1 MHKQDI
7 LKLLTFPGFKK
18 LWCGG
23 HTAYARTIFNHS
35 RTYSSIFKTLVRGSS
50 HSSTYSFIS
59 KFWCGGRATQAHIL
73 SFQNSGAV
81 AEPLTH
87 IFFHFKI
94 LVRWPSHLRTY
105 FSTSKFWCGGRATH
119 AHILSFQNSGAV
131 AEPLTHIFFH
141 FKILVRWPS
150 HSRTNSFIFK
160 ILVRWPNHSRTY
172 FFITKF
178 WCGDRATHARVS
190 PCCISAHMK
199 KLLNTRTG

>member
-35 RTYSSIFKTLVRGSS
+35 RTYSSIFKTLVRWSS

-105 FSTSKFWCGGRATH
+105 FP
-119 AHILSFQNSGAV
+119 LQNSGAV

-141 FKILVRWPS
+141 FKILVRWP
-150 HSRTNSFIFK
+150 
-160 ILVRWPNHSRTY
+160 NHSRTY
-172 FFITKF
+172 SFILKF
-178 WCGDRATHARVS
+178 WCGGRATHAQILSSSKFWYGGRTTHVHISLSQNSGAVTEPLTHVS
-190 PCCISAHMK
+190 HHVVSR
-199 KLLNTRTG
+199 RT